1 MRAICLSV
9 FTLILGQ
16 MPANALDV
24 YPYAPTRDKP
34 ERIPPKYIVVV
45 NEQTGEE
52 RYYLLSSN
60 PLRLPRRV
68 R

>member
-1 MRAICLSV
+1 MRVLLLLLLCCPSA
-9 FTLILGQ
+9 Q
-16 MPANALDV
+16 ALDV

-34 ERIPPKYIVVV
+34 VAVPPKYIVVV
-45 NEQTGEE
+45 NDQTGEE
-52 RYYLLSSN
+52 RYYLPSKN